1 MISELLD
8 IISNLFL
15 LENAV
20 EVTKKTKTKSNLII
34 FCSTIISL
42 FCLFFIYTQYQEI
55 SNIENEIAFAISLSI
70 FSLISVI
77 SSVYLFYKINILVD
91 IDGTTFIFFLICSI
105 LVFSTLFI
113 YINDFF
119 KFYWINTAANTRYKQ
134 FGDLA

>member
-42 FCLFFIYTQYQEI
+42 FCLFFIYSQYQEI

-91 IDGTTFIFFLICSI
+91 IDGPTFIFFLICSI
-105 LVFSTLFI
+105 LAFSTLFI

-119 KFYWINTAANTRYKQ
+119 KFY
-134 FGDLA
+134 